1 MRGIPLHPVP
11 CSKCGSVKGY
21 PKDGLCN
28 RCRIA
33 SRPNPNKRFFWTAE
47 HDAALR
53 RAYQNVSS
61 RFELT
66 SNIDRVQRGSGF
78 TRSVVLSRASQL
90 GLSFCRRQAW
100 SAAEINMVREN
111 LGVLSKA
118 SLARK
123 LGRSYYSIKALC
135 SRLNLSSRITEGY
148 SHSEL
153 AELLGVNPKTVRKWV
168 ENGWLFVRSGRI
180 SEQSTERF
188 LKSYPE
194 EYDLRRVDAAWFKG
208 MVFPSFGK
216 TLLDRKSRPAR
227 PEEPMDV
234 GSGPMELHLP

>member
-1 MRGIPLHPVP
+1 MRGVPLHPVT

-33 SRPNPNKRFFWTAE
+33 SRPNPNKRFLWTAE

-66 SNIDRVQRGSGF
+66 SNIDHVQQVSGF
-78 TRSVVLSRASQL
+78 TRCVVLLRASEL

-100 SAAEINMVREN
+100 SAAEINIVREN
-111 LGVLSKA
+111 LGGLSKA

-123 LGRSYYSIKALC
+123 LGRSYYSLKALC

-153 AELLGVNPKTVRKWV
+153 AELLGVSPKTVRKWV
-168 ENGWLFVRSGRI
+168 ENGWLLVRSGRI

-194 EYDLRRVDAAWFKG
+194 EYDLRRVDATWFKG
-208 MVFPSFGK
+208 MVFPSFGR

-227 PEEPMDV
+227 RDGPIDV
-234 GSGPMELHLP
+234 GNNQIQLHLP